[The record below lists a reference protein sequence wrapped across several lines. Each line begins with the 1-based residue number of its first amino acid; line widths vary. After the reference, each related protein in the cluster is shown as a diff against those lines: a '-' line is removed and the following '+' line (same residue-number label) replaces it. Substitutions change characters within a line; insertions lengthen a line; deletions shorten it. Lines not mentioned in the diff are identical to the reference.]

1 MEKSAKI
8 KIIGRNTDSGEEV
21 SFYTI
26 GKVQLDALSVKVE
39 YEEKKETS
47 VDSTTI
53 LISDDVVSVTKIGE
67 LSHTMIFEEGKTN
80 QATLST
86 EYGDMNANILTKSV
100 QNQMTDGQIDLKMIY
115 AIEIGG
121 TVLSNNEFTI
131 TVKYN

>member
-26 GKVQLDALSVKVE
+26 GKVQLDSLSVKVE

-131 TVKYN
+131 TIKYN

>member
-26 GKVQLDALSVKVE
+26 GKVQLDSLSVKVE

>member
-26 GKVQLDALSVKVE
+26 GKVQLDSLSVKVE

-86 EYGDMNANILTKSV
+86 EYGNMNANILTKSV